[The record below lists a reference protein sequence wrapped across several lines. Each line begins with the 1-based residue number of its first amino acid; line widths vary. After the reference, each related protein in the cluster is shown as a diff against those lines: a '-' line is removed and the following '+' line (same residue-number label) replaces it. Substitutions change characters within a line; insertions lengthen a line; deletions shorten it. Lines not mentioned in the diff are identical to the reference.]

1 MIQVNTLSAKMAQLC
16 VILPL
21 YIYPLDKA
29 WEPLIRAA
37 KAHPNVRFI
46 AIVNPG
52 NGPGADTMPDANYRA
67 ALRELSLVCNIL
79 PVGYVHC
86 TYGQR
91 DLEAI
96 RRDVDIYRQWNSEFR
111 MEGIFIDE
119 VPSGPEHVP
128 YMASLSN
135 HVHITWQAGLDRSG
149 VVIYN
154 PGVVIDRAFFGNAD
168 YVVTFEQ
175 SQSHWSALHAECQ
188 DAAKLPSDLHS
199 KALVIMHTCSTA
211 GGGLE
216 SIVREVRKQGFAGLY
231 ITEQEGGNFTQW
243 PSTWDLFVRTLAED
257 A

>member
-1 MIQVNTLSAKMAQLC
+1 MAPLS

-21 YIYPLDKA
+21 YIYPLEKA
-29 WEPLIRAA
+29 WEPLLRGA

-46 AIVNPG
+46 VIINPG
-52 NGPGADTMPDANYRA
+52 NGPGLDPLPDANYRGV
-67 ALRELSLVCNIL
+67 LRGLSLVRNIL

-86 TYGQR
+86 SYGQR

-96 RRDVDIYRQWNSEFR
+96 RKDVDIYRQWNREFR

-119 VPSGPEHVP
+119 VPSNPDLVP
-128 YMASLSN
+128 YMTSLSN
-135 HVHITWQAGLDRSG
+135 HIHHTWRAGVDRG
-149 VVIYN
+149 AIVIYN
-154 PGVVIDRAFFGNAD
+154 PGVVIDRAFFSNAE
-168 YVVTFEQ
+168 YIVTFEQ
-175 SQSHWSALHAECQ
+175 SQAHWSTLQTAGHDTAQ
-188 DAAKLPSDLHS
+188 LPSDLHS